1 MKLPKQTSRRRC
13 ERPCARQRR
22 FVLWDL

>member
-1 MKLPKQTSRRRC
+1 MKLPKQTLRRRC